1 MSSRILTLFGEEPVP
16 EALNAAGSLKAAQA
30 GEEAARE
37 APEPEPGMPPVM
49 QQGWEASK
57 QYYAI
62 GEVAQLFDV
71 KTSHIRFWTKEFN
84 LKVRTTRKGDRLYTQ
99 AHIRELKA
107 IYHLVKERGFT
118 IAGAKTKLKEE
129 KKMSSADVVDLR
141 KSLLLLRNQLVAI
154 RNQLK

>member
-1 MSSRILTLFGEEPVP
+1 MSSRILTLFGDEPIP
-16 EALNAAGSLKAAQA
+16 EALKAAGSLKAAQA
-30 GEEAARE
+30 AEEPPV
-37 APEPEPGMPPVM
+37 APEPEPGVPPVM

-62 GEVAQLFDV
+62 GEVALLFDV

-84 LKVRTTRKGDRLYTQ
+84 LKVRTTRKGDRLYTE
-99 AHIRELKA
+99 AHIRELKV

-129 KKMSSADVVDLR
+129 KKVSSTSVVDLR